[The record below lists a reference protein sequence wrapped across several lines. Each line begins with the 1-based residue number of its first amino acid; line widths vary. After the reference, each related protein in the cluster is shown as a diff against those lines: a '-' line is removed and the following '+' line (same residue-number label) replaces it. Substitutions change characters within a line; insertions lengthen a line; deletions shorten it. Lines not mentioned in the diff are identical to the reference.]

1 MSAARRQSS
10 AEPSRSRAPSLVGP
24 GLGQA
29 VEVQGGRGIVRF
41 CGATEF
47 ATGRWFGVELEG
59 PYGKNDGSVKGK
71 RYFECQ
77 PDYGVFVR
85 SSQVK
90 LLTSSAGPDNTSAAS
105 SSAADE
111 GGAGRSR
118 ATIHGAEIQTGE
130 QRLRPP
136 MTGILPP
143 TPGGADV
150 LKAARRATMLPGRST
165 AYGGSPAPALTQASS
180 IAPPAGLSRLGGSL
194 AQRAA
199 PASSAIGG
207 GGAAALQSARRIS
220 DVQNLGPRRAT
231 LSGVKSPAFSAV
243 RSSSRQT
250 VTSES
255 GSGASRP
262 NSREHFARL
271 REESPTPSAGFGV
284 HERSETPRTPTKNR
298 PTSRI
303 SGNGDA
309 EPSDMLQP
317 VAEELPRTPYRP
329 ALSMNE
335 SSTFDSTGPAT
346 TMSSQTVSLKQFEEL
361 RLKYKFLEQ
370 KRSEDRQRIQ
380 EAERIRSEAEQAL
393 RVRDKLAAKVGTQQE
408 EVKTLKQRLRE
419 ITTEHEELEAK
430 HAEATECLDML
441 AVDKEMAEERLDS
454 VMQVSNALREEL
466 DDAKTRLEV
475 YKSEG
480 DHSALLSSNPNS
492 ATVLEYIQ
500 LQKQN
505 ERIKNALRILS
516 ETTTANETELNS
528 KIKQLE
534 QEAMLAQELLNG
546 HDDLKEK
553 LLVAETH
560 IEDLKERLDD
570 ALGAEEMIETLTV
583 RNLDLNHKV
592 EELQS
597 AVENLEALCEVNNEM
612 EDARA
617 DDEKVLRAEIE
628 RLTVVIG
635 DRTRR
640 IDKLEEAVADYQFNI
655 GQYRDL
661 VASQQA
667 DLQNLR
673 ESEHT
678 QASRAASESS
688 KAQEMLSRNLRL
700 ESSMTKTKAK
710 AIDLEVRRLDADQA
724 AELLTMYEPFLP
736 DHFFKSESEALRSLL
751 SFKRLAAKSE
761 ILCKQLEQDEK
772 ADTSISDD
780 FVATAE
786 IRSLLTQ
793 FASLSSLFVHFL
805 SSCTDME
812 FMRLASLL
820 HDTQGAE
827 RRLNGLI
834 DILRKEEF
842 RATEA
847 LPEIRRLAAQLNG
860 LVDAHIPADARATAA
875 QRLDIKVSRL
885 AFGSDIQLSNLFY
898 IEQLLVSGPTT
909 DRGDS
914 DNDKASVFLSADR
927 QRIASEVVPSVASVI
942 QNCKASKAAAIKL
955 LRRSKE
961 LKGAGMAANSN
972 ALEAMGRVEQQCNQL
987 VEYSVRTRTVI
998 QDYFAVST
1006 SAGSSA
1012 SVGGDDSE
1020 AGQGATLAQVSF
1032 DQLQQDINNV
1042 AQDVFGANDAMPL
1055 GLALNAS
1062 QQLTKELTAAL
1073 ALISDSDTVSKMEVC
1088 EAPWIKRAAQ
1098 FKASLVQN
1106 ADVERRTEALNE
1118 EIVSLARKLRLRDQA
1133 IQEFSVK
1140 TEMLEKRTETMRRQ
1154 AEQVAELQRLLEAA
1168 KSKELTYEEAIESL
1182 QGEMDTLERE
1192 CRKLKQASAAAKTAA
1207 LAGDFSA
1214 IIGPGGG
1221 NAPLPSDLLGLR
1233 SKIGALQES
1242 VSYLRKENAHLRAK
1256 YMFKEES
1263 RLMAAHPLTRS
1274 LGTAGSSALSEAAR
1288 EAKTVAR
1295 EACRLAAMPKLVKLG
1310 AVDSSQPP
1318 RAWQPMRSRPQFDLY
1333 RQQALA
1339 QTLKQRAESVQ
1350 ERLRGLARYPAL
1362 SSGVYHQ
1369 IAHTV
1374 V

>member
-24 GLGQA
+24 GVGQA

-41 CGATEF
+41 CGSTEF

-90 LLTSSAGPDNTSAAS
+90 LLTSSAGSESTSTV
-105 SSAADE
+105 DE
-111 GGAGRSR
+111 SGAGHSR
-118 ATIHGAEIQTGE
+118 ATIHGAEVQSGE

-143 TPGGADV
+143 TPGGGADV
-150 LKAARRATMLPGRST
+150 LKAARRATMLPGRSA
-165 AYGGSPAPALTQASS
+165 AYGGSPAPASS
-180 IAPPAGLSRLGGSL
+180 IASPAGLSRLGGSV
-194 AQRAA
+194 AQR
-199 PASSAIGG
+199 PVPGPS
-207 GGAAALQSARRIS
+207 ALQGARRIS

-250 VTSES
+250 VTSDS
-255 GSGASRP
+255 GSLASRP
-262 NSREHFARL
+262 SSREHFARM
-271 REESPTPSAGFGV
+271 RGESPTPSAGPSAP
-284 HERSETPRTPTKNR
+284 ERSETPRTPTKSR
-298 PTSRI
+298 PNSGI
-303 SGNGDA
+303 SANGEA
-309 EPSDMLQP
+309 EASDVLHP

-335 SSTFDSTGPAT
+335 SSTFDSTSPAT

-393 RVRDKLAAKVGTQQE
+393 RVRDKLAAKVGAQQE
-408 EVKTLKQRLRE
+408 EAKTLKQRLKELSSERE
-419 ITTEHEELEAK
+419 DLETKYADAMELM
-430 HAEATECLDML
+430 DML
-441 AVDKEMAEERLDS
+441 TVDKETAEEKLESIAQTSDS
-454 VMQVSNALREEL
+454 LREEL
-466 DDAKTRLEV
+466 EEAKTSLEV
-475 YKSEG
+475 YKSAG
-480 DHSALLSSNPNS
+480 DHSALLSDNPDS
-492 ATVLEYIQ
+492 ATVLQYIQ

-505 ERIKNALRILS
+505 ERCKEALRILRNAS
-516 ETTTANETELNS
+516 AANETQLNE
-528 KIKQLE
+528 KIKLLE
-534 QEAMLAQELLNG
+534 QEALLAHEQLDGYDE
-546 HDDLKEK
+546 LKEK
-553 LLVAETH
+553 MLVAETH

-583 RNLDLNHKV
+583 RNLDLNNKV

-597 AVENLEALCEVNNEM
+597 VVENLEALCEVNNEM

-700 ESSMTKTKAK
+700 ESTMTKTKAK
-710 AIDLEVRRLDADQA
+710 AIDLEMRRLDADQA

-772 ADTSISDD
+772 ADTGISDD

-793 FASLSSLFVHFL
+793 FAGLANLFVSFL

-842 RATEA
+842 RATEV
-847 LPEIRRLAAQLNG
+847 LPEIRRLAAQLSG
-860 LVDAHIPADARATAA
+860 LADAHIPVDARATAA
-875 QRLDIKVSRL
+875 LRLDIKVSRL
-885 AFGSDIQLSNLFY
+885 AFGSDIQLANLFY
-898 IEQLLVSGPTT
+898 IEQLLVSGPAA
-909 DRGDS
+909 DHG
-914 DNDKASVFLSADR
+914 DNDNDSAGVFVSADR

-942 QNCKASKAAAIKL
+942 QNSKASKAMAIKL

-961 LKGAGMAANSN
+961 LKGAGMAANGN
-972 ALEAMGRVEQQCNQL
+972 ALEVMARVEQQCSQL

-998 QDYFAVST
+998 QDYFANSAST
-1006 SAGSSA
+1006 GSSA
-1012 SVGGDDSE
+1012 AVGGSGDDAE
-1020 AGQGATLAQVSF
+1020 AGMGAAQALVSF
-1032 DQLQQDINNV
+1032 DRLQQDISSV
-1042 AQDVFGANDAMPL
+1042 AQDVFGANDAIPL

-1073 ALISDSDTVSKMEVC
+1073 ALISDSDAVSKMEVS

-1133 IQEFSVK
+1133 IQEYSVK

-1154 AEQVAELQRLLEAA
+1154 GEQVSELQRLLEAA

-1192 CRKLKQASAAAKTAA
+1192 CHKLKQASAAAKTAA

-1221 NAPLPSDLLGLR
+1221 SVPLPSDFLGLR

-1242 VSYLRKENAHLRAK
+1242 V
-1256 YMFKEES
+1256 
-1263 RLMAAHPLTRS
+1263 
-1274 LGTAGSSALSEAAR
+1274 
-1288 EAKTVAR
+1288 
-1295 EACRLAAMPKLVKLG
+1295 
-1310 AVDSSQPP
+1310 
-1318 RAWQPMRSRPQFDLY
+1318 
-1333 RQQALA
+1333 
-1339 QTLKQRAESVQ
+1339 
-1350 ERLRGLARYPAL
+1350 
-1362 SSGVYHQ
+1362 
-1369 IAHTV
+1369 
-1374 V
+1374 

>member
-41 CGATEF
+41 CGPTEF

-90 LLTSSAGPDNTSAAS
+90 LLTSSAGSDNAAS

-111 GGAGRSR
+111 SGAGRSR

-130 QRLRPP
+130 QRLRAP

-143 TPGGADV
+143 TPGGAEV

-165 AYGGSPAPALTQASS
+165 AYGGSPAPASF
-180 IAPPAGLSRLGGSL
+180 IAPPAGLSRLSGSL

-199 PASSAIGG
+199 PTSSAIG

-262 NSREHFARL
+262 SSREHFARL
-271 REESPTPSAGFGV
+271 REESPTPSAGPGF

-303 SGNGDA
+303 SGNDDA
-309 EPSDMLQP
+309 EPNDMLQP

-346 TMSSQTVSLKQFEEL
+346 TMSSQTVSMKQFEEL

-393 RVRDKLAAKVGTQQE
+393 RVRDKLAAKVGAQQE

-419 ITTEHEELEAK
+419 VTAEHEELEAK

-454 VMQVSNALREEL
+454 VMQVSNTLREEL
-466 DDAKTRLEV
+466 DEAKTQLEV
-475 YKSEG
+475 YKLEG
-480 DHSALLSSNPNS
+480 DHSALLSSDPNS
-492 ATVLEYIQ
+492 ASALDYLN
-500 LQKQN
+500 LQRQN
-505 ERIKNALRILS
+505 ERIKDALRILRD
-516 ETTTANETELNS
+516 TTAASEIELNS

-534 QEAMLAQELLNG
+534 QEAMVVQELLNG

-570 ALGAEEMIETLTV
+570 ALGAEEIIETLTV

-597 AVENLEALCEVNNEM
+597 TVENLEALCEVNNEM

-667 DLQNLR
+667 DLQSLR

-793 FASLSSLFVHFL
+793 FAGLSSLFVHFL

-875 QRLDIKVSRL
+875 QRLDVKVSRL

-914 DNDKASVFLSADR
+914 ESDKASVFLSADR

-942 QNCKASKAAAIKL
+942 QNCKASKAVAIKL

-961 LKGAGMAANSN
+961 LKGAGMAASSN
-972 ALEAMGRVEQQCNQL
+972 ALEAVGRVEQQWNQL
-987 VEYSVRTRTVI
+987 VEYSVRVRTVI
-998 QDYFAVST
+998 QDYFSV
-1006 SAGSSA
+1006 SA
-1012 SVGGDDSE
+1012 SGDDSE
-1020 AGQGATLAQVSF
+1020 AGQGAALAQISF
-1032 DQLQQDINNV
+1032 DRLQQDINNV

-1154 AEQVAELQRLLEAA
+1154 GEQVAELQRLLEAA
-1168 KSKELTYEEAIESL
+1168 KSKELTYEEAVEGL

-1192 CRKLKQASAAAKTAA
+1192 CRKLKQANEAAKTAA

-1214 IIGPGGG
+1214 LIGPGGG
-1221 NAPLPSDLLGLR
+1221 SAPLPSDLLGLR

-1295 EACRLAAMPKLVKLG
+1295 EACRLAAMPKLVRLG
-1310 AVDSSQPP
+1310 AGDSSQPP
-1318 RAWQPMRSRPQFDLY
+1318 HAWQPMRSRPQFDLY

-1362 SSGVYHQ
+1362 SSGAYHQ
-1369 IAHTV
+1369 IAPTV